1 MTRVLKRGGV
11 RTITLNRP
19 RQRNALNEEVIRRLA
34 KATDRAANDS
44 DCCCLVIKGQGDHFC
59 AGRDLGEADKSLP
72 LAQVMEYDDLWAA
85 VIGNIRSMSAPSVAI
100 VRGFAVAGGFTLSMA
115 CDFVLAERS
124 ARFGA
129 LEMKGGFPA
138 AVNTAVLSHLVG
150 PRQSLEL
157 LLSAGTFTAEQLENM
172 GLVNRLAANE
182 GELADLEKEFVE
194 DLQAL
199 DPLAVK
205 LTKETH
211 RAVRRASM
219 EEALITAKQLN
230 SLLMTSGKIDEAA
243 ERYAKEKGER
253 RR

>member
-1 MTRVLKRGGV
+1 MTRVLNRGGFT
-11 RTITLNRP
+11 TITLNRP
-19 RQRNALNEEVIRRLA
+19 QQRNALNEEVIRRLA
-34 KATDRAANDS
+34 EATNEVANDP
-44 DCCCLVIKGQGDHFC
+44 DCRCLVIKGQGDHFC

-72 LAQVMEYDDLWAA
+72 LAQVMEYDDLWAS
-85 VIGNIRSMSAPSVAI
+85 VIGNIRSMSAPSVSV

-157 LLSAGTFTAEQLENM
+157 LLSAGTFTAEQLDNM
-172 GLVNRLAANE
+172 GLINRLAANE
-182 GELADLEKEFVE
+182 DELAALEKEFVE
-194 DLQAL
+194 DLKAL

-211 RAVRRASM
+211 RAVRRAST

-243 ERYAKEKGER
+243 ERYAKEKAER